1 MSHFLA
7 ALDCGLMG
15 VPRPSI
21 PLHCTAQGKE
31 GGGEGWQQSAAA
43 SNTPQIS
50 IKRAHQKL
58 PQLLSQVAASQ
69 AKVRHP
75 LRATPI
81 LPTPHCHP
89 LATLTNFCIKTLA
102 QSFFLLLLLL
112 LLLRALHGCSC
123 NNFSTTNFLFVW
135 LCCNYTQIERGG
147 RGRKRGRAWA
157 ANGVFHFHFAA
168 SGFYCGQHV
177 AHEKF
182 LAFSF
187 VVIRQ
192 RARERGKEHR
202 GQGTGLR
209 LAAMIFD
216 DAVK

>member
-1 MSHFLA
+1 MA
-7 ALDCGLMG
+7 AKCSCKQYATNFNQTCSPKVATTFKPGS
-15 VPRPSI
+15 RESS
-21 PLHCTAQGKE
+21 QGK
-31 GGGEGWQQSAAA
+31 A
-43 SNTPQIS
+43 P
-50 IKRAHQKL
+50 
-58 PQLLSQVAASQ
+58 
-69 AKVRHP
+69 
-75 LRATPI
+75 
-81 LPTPHCHP
+81 PTCHAPHCHP

-135 LCCNYTQIERGG
+135 LCCNYTQIERESETEGE
-147 RGRKRGRAWA
+147 RERAWA

-192 RARERGKEHR
+192 RARGERGA
-202 GQGTGLR
+202 GLR

-216 DAVK
+216 DVVK

>member
-1 MSHFLA
+1 MWANGRATPQHPIA
-7 ALDCGLMG
+7 
-15 VPRPSI
+15 
-21 PLHCTAQGKE
+21 LHCPGN

-135 LCCNYTQIERGG
+135 LCCNYTQIG
-147 RGRKRGRAWA
+147 RGRKRERKGEQAWA
-157 ANGVFHFHFAA
+157 ANGVFHFHFAS

-192 RARERGKEHR
+192 RARGERGA
-202 GQGTGLR
+202 GLR

>member
-1 MSHFLA
+1 MWA
-7 ALDCGLMG
+7 NGRATPC
-15 VPRPSI
+15 I
-21 PLHCTAQGKE
+21 PLHCTAQGKV

-81 LPTPHCHP
+81 HPTPHCHP

-135 LCCNYTQIERGG
+135 LCCNYTQIERG
-147 RGRKRGRAWA
+147 RERTKERERASVGSKWS
-157 ANGVFHFHFAA
+157 FP
-168 SGFYCGQHV
+168 
-177 AHEKF
+177 
-182 LAFSF
+182 FSF
-187 VVIRQ
+187 RCQ
-192 RARERGKEHR
+192 RFL
-202 GQGTGLR
+202 LR
-209 LAAMIFD
+209 PACCT
-216 DAVK
+216 